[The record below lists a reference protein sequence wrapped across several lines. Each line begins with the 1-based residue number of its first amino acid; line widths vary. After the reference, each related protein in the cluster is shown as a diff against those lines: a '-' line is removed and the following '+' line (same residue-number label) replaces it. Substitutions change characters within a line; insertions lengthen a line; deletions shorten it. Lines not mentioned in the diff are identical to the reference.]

1 LGIFN
6 KITGAWKKLS
16 KKVFSLLLAAGL
28 LFNSNIASG
37 LNAEGIKCNLIKA
50 KNKAINFV
58 SNNKVATAGG
68 AVGLP
73 IAAAAA
79 LGIRIYGN
87 SQLFPF
93 AFASEKLD
101 VSEIKGETT
110 VSISYNDNSSTKRSV
125 SASREYIEI
134 GNLRGCKYTPS
145 SSSNKYLKG
154 KCVIVYGP
162 NSYSVQELVQ
172 KRCPAIGK
180 LLDNGAT
187 VVALDYRG
195 YGYSHMA
202 AAKVR
207 ISEGTIY
214 KDGEKVYKYVNKNL
228 NFKPQNIIAFG
239 YSLGGSV
246 ASHVAAYASSKKDG
260 LCGLI
265 LASPIN
271 SFYKVASQDHFK
283 PIVAVAETAMLTSL
297 NTLKNLSKI
306 KNNKDIILYLCS
318 GDRGDDYLSI
328 KSSGVNKQVKD
339 LNFKQR
345 KDIICNCK
353 HGEIE
358 RMFGPNFDGYIKL
371 LGESK

>member
-1 LGIFN
+1 M
-6 KITGAWKKLS
+6 S

-37 LNAEGIKCNLIKA
+37 LNAEGIKFNLIKA
-50 KNKAINFV
+50 KNKTINFV

-73 IAAAAA
+73 IAAAAT

-93 AFASEKLD
+93 AFESKKLD
-101 VSEIKGETT
+101 VSEIKPTASVT
-110 VSISYNDNSSTKRSV
+110 ISYTDGNNTKTV
-125 SASREYIEI
+125 NASREYIEI
-134 GNLRGCKYTPS
+134 GNLRGCKYTLS
-145 SSSNKYLKG
+145 SASKSSLKD

-172 KRCPAIGK
+172 RRCPAIGK

-328 KSSGVNKQVKD
+328 RSSGVNKQVKD

-358 RMFGPNFDGYIKL
+358 KMFGPNFDDYIKSFNS
-371 LGESK
+371 SK